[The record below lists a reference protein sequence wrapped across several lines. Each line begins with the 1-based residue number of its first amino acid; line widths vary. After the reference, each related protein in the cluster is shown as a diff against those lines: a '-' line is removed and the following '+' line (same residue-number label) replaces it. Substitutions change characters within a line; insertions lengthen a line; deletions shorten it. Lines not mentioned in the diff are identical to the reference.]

1 MDAIVL
7 EPSLRMTLE
16 QDAAHEA
23 RSVNDL
29 INEAVAHYL
38 RERQQAKIDRE
49 IAAYEARKHARGIEI
64 GHGGSREPSGA

>member
-29 INEAVAHYL
+29 IDEAVA
-38 RERQQAKIDRE
+38 Q
-49 IAAYEARKHARGIEI
+49 
-64 GHGGSREPSGA
+64 HGLLGEE